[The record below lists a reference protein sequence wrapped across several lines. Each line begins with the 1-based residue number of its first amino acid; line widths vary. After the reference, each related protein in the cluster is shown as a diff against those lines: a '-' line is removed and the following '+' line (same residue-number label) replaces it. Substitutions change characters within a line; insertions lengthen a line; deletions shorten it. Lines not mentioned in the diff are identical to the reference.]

1 MAAPIQHAEAHRVL
15 DRLQE
20 LVLGDP
26 RATTTYGQMAEML
39 GRDAARE
46 GRFVGQVMSRIDLAC
61 FYARLPFV
69 SMVKVLTVEG
79 AVNDASFQGIWA
91 GTRDE
96 LVKAARAHTWTTE
109 DFSRIRTQLNS
120 LPDEAV
126 EGLWKRLEET
136 HGMRAVERALQF
148 R

>member
-20 LVLGDP
+20 MVLGNP
-26 RATTTYGQMAEML
+26 GATTTYAQMAEML
-39 GRDAARE
+39 GRNAARE

-61 FYARLPFV
+61 FYARLPFL
-69 SMVKVLTVEG
+69 SMVKVL
-79 AVNDASFQGIWA
+79 AVVGSVNEASFQGIWA
-91 GTRDE
+91 GARAE
-96 LVKAARAHTWTTE
+96 LVDAARTHTWTPE
-109 DFSRIRTQLNS
+109 DFSRIRTQLNN

-136 HGMRAVERALQF
+136 RGMEAVERALRF
-148 R
+148 G